1 MDQTEFNKRQTLAQF
16 MISVQFLKKVTQLL
30 LSVSVF
36 SFFFSHSYLISFPQS
51 FNFYFSTFPF
61 QLFSHTIDKNS
72 IFLLCNGLLVFLA
85 KYSGLT
91 RSLSGSTYNDEYS
104 FESEGN
110 GLQPESSISESKK
123 TLLEKEVMVEDIG
136 TAGNVALEQE
146 RERKYLIKELE
157 KETEKSAA
165 KEGGGGGG
173 GGGENRFSNS
183 KEEVGIFVLENEE
196 EQNETVA
203 GSFLE
208 EEDEDGGN
216 GMLSTEELNKKFEDF
231 IKRMK
236 EEIRIEAREQL
247 VMV

>member
-1 MDQTEFNKRQTLAQF
+1 MDQTGFNKRQTLTQF
-16 MISVQFLKKVTQLL
+16 MSVQFLKKVTQLL

-36 SFFFSHSYLISFPQS
+36 SFFFSHSSLISFPQS

-85 KYSGLT
+85 QYSGLT

-123 TLLEKEVMVEDIG
+123 TILEKEVMVEDMG
-136 TAGNVALEQE
+136 TARNVALEQE
-146 RERKYLIKELE
+146 REREYLIKELE

-173 GGGENRFSNS
+173 ENGFSNS

-196 EQNETVA
+196 EQNETVT
-203 GSFLE
+203 GLFLE
-208 EEDEDGGN
+208 EEEEEGN

-231 IKRMK
+231 IRRMK
-236 EEIRIEAREQL
+236 EEIRIEA
-247 VMV
+247 

>member
-1 MDQTEFNKRQTLAQF
+1 MDQTGLNKRQTLTQF

-36 SFFFSHSYLISFPQS
+36 SFFFSHSNLISFPKS
-51 FNFYFSTFPF
+51 FNFYFCTFPF
-61 QLFSHTIDKNS
+61 QLFSHTIDKSS

-123 TLLEKEVMVEDIG
+123 TILEKEVMVEDIG

-165 KEGGGGGG
+165 KEGGGGG
-173 GGGENRFSNS
+173 ENRFSNS
-183 KEEVGIFVLENEE
+183 KEVGIFFLENEE
-196 EQNETVA
+196 EQNETVT

-208 EEDEDGGN
+208 EEEEEEGN
-216 GMLSTEELNKKFEDF
+216 GIEELNKKFEDF
-231 IKRMK
+231 IKRVK